1 MDPWLKAI
9 ILRYLPKS
17 ALKRMVP
24 TWNTYA
30 TLTSLPARNAFNSCS
45 SGNRWLSESDLD
57 GLFDDYHEPE
67 KYAFDPDSVSRRGI
81 ERANEILAVL
91 PGHIHGAKSI
101 ELGALDARVSF
112 SLLQHGFS
120 PTAIDI
126 SDSLYTNEV
135 ISAGVDCRVM
145 DAADLKFPD
154 DSFDLAFSYNS
165 FEHFS
170 DPEKALSEI
179 IRVVRHD
186 GLVYLN
192 FGPLYPSPMG
202 LHGYESVPIPYS
214 QFLFKRELLEDYCLK
229 HNLGTIEFDSMNGWS
244 ASRFRTLF
252 AACKPQLKFLRF
264 VERKD
269 IYGLSLIKKYP
280 ECFKGKVNTFDD
292 LLISAIE
299 ALFQVVKNG
308 RPAG

>member
-1 MDPWLKAI
+1 MNPHI
-9 ILRYLPKS
+9 RTFILRYLPKS
-17 ALKRMVP
+17 MLKRMVR
-24 TWNTYA
+24 TWNTYV

-57 GLFDDYHEPE
+57 RLFDDYHKPE
-67 KYAFDPDSVSRRGI
+67 KYGFDRGSISRRGI
-81 ERANEILAVL
+81 ERANEISGVL
-91 PGHIHGAKSI
+91 SRHIHGAKSI
-101 ELGALDARVSF
+101 ELGAQDAHVSF
-112 SLLQHGFS
+112 ALIQKGFS

-126 SDSLYTNEV
+126 SGSSYSNEV
-135 ISAGVDCRVM
+135 ISAGVDCRIM
-145 DAADLKFPD
+145 DVADLKFPD

-179 IRVVRHD
+179 VRVVRHD
-186 GLVYLN
+186 GLIYLN
-192 FGPLYPSPMG
+192 FSPLYPSPMG

-214 QFLFKRELLEDYCLK
+214 QFLFRRELLEDYCLK
-229 HNLGTIEFDSMNGWS
+229 NNLGTIKFDEMNGWS

-252 AACKPQLKFLRF
+252 AAHKPRLKFLRF

-269 IYGLSLIKKYP
+269 NYGTPLINKYP

-299 ALFQVVKNG
+299 ALFQVVKDG